1 MSTRT
6 ENIVNV
12 NINSVDD
19 IESNTQSN
27 DKINE
32 TLNPFRELRNILQEE
47 TSNTS
52 NKWFETCCV
61 KFLGIIFILFLLAP
75 LSVADLYYAYTD
87 ESCVHQSAGKL
98 NVNLFTFLA
107 VDGILGC
114 VVIIGFSLFICSMK
128 EDFSLEIWKG
138 CCALSIITLIS
149 LFTLAWTIVGSII
162 FWSLIDNEECSKE
175 VYNYVFALLIIKY
188 VCTLVNLCAQNKEKK

>member
-1 MSTRT
+1 MFTSTET
-6 ENIVNV
+6 IVNV
-12 NINSVDD
+12 NMNSVDD
-19 IESNTQSN
+19 IESNIQTN

-47 TSNTS
+47 RANTS
-52 NKWFETCCV
+52 NKCFETCYV
-61 KFLGIIFILFLLAP
+61 KFLGIIFILLLLAP
-75 LSVADLYYAYTD
+75 LTIADLYYAYTD

-107 VDGILGC
+107 VDGILGG
-114 VVIIGFSLFICSMK
+114 VVIIGFSLFTCSMR
-128 EDFSLEIWKG
+128 EDFSLEIWKEY
-138 CCALSIITLIS
+138 CVLSIKPLIS

-188 VCTLVNLCAQNKEKK
+188 VCILVNLCAQNK

>member
-1 MSTRT
+1 MFTSTET
-6 ENIVNV
+6 IVNV
-12 NINSVDD
+12 NMNSVDD
-19 IESNTQSN
+19 IESNIQTN

-47 TSNTS
+47 RANTS
-52 NKWFETCCV
+52 NKCFETCYV
-61 KFLGIIFILFLLAP
+61 KFLGIIFILLLLAP
-75 LSVADLYYAYTD
+75 LTIADLYYAYTD

-98 NVNLFTFLA
+98 HVNLFTFLA
-107 VDGILGC
+107 VDGILGG
-114 VVIIGFSLFICSMK
+114 VVIIGFSLFTCSMRA
-128 EDFSLEIWKG
+128 DFSLEIWKG
-138 CCALSIITLIS
+138 YCVLSIITLIS

-188 VCTLVNLCAQNKEKK
+188 VCILVNLCAQNK